1 MEFSVLMSV
10 YISDNADY
18 LLRAIES
25 VTIDQ
30 TLKPAQLVLV
40 KDGPVSAEI
49 NANIQ
54 KMQSVLNDAGIELTV
69 VLKEENSGLASALN
83 TGLKYCKYEYV
94 ARMDS
99 DDVSLPNRFELE
111 LSYIKDNP
119 EISVL
124 GGGITE
130 FEDDEKRP
138 IQARIVPQNHDEI
151 VDMLKTRNAMNHVT
165 VVFKK
170 SDIIKL
176 GGYSEDFGKLEDY
189 KLWVDAVCAG
199 LKLKNISEICVNVR
213 VGAGFIERRSNKRE
227 IQDWDMLQSYLLKNK
242 IIGKFKA
249 FKNKLYIRVFIY
261 MPAWMKKITYRTI
274 LRRKKN
280 YEKI

>member
-1 MEFSVLMSV
+1 MKFSVLMSV
-10 YISDNADY
+10 YKSDNAKY

-40 KDGPVSAEI
+40 KDGPVSEKIDAI
-49 NANIQ
+49 IT
-54 KMQSVLNDAGIELTV
+54 KMQPTLNNIGIEFAV
-69 VLKEENSGLASALN
+69 ISKEVNAGLAAALN
-83 TGLKYCKYEYV
+83 TGLEYCKYEYV

-99 DDVSLPNRFELE
+99 DDMSLPNRFELE
-111 LSYIKDNP
+111 LPNIADNP

-130 FEDDEKRP
+130 FEDDEKVP
-138 IQARIVPQNHDEI
+138 IQARIVPQKHEEI
-151 VDMLKTRNAMNHVT
+151 VDMLRTRNAMNHTT

-170 SDIIKL
+170 SDIVKL
-176 GGYSEDFGKLEDY
+176 GGYSENFGKLEDY

-199 LKLKNISEICVNVR
+199 LKLQNISDVCVNVR

-227 IQDWDMLQSYLLKNK
+227 IQDWDMLQEYLKKAKL
-242 IIGKFKA
+242 IGNGKA
-249 FKNKLYIRVFIY
+249 LINKLYIRVFIY
-261 MPAWMKKITYRTI
+261 MPAWMKKIAYKTI
-274 LRRKKN
+274 LRKK
-280 YEKI
+280 K

>member
-1 MEFSVLMSV
+1 MKFSVLMSV
-10 YISDNADY
+10 YKSDNAEY

-40 KDGPVSAEI
+40 KDGPVSEEI
-49 NANIQ
+49 DAIIT
-54 KMQSVLNDAGIELTV
+54 KMQPTLNNIGIEFAV
-69 VLKEENSGLASALN
+69 ISKEVNAGLAAALN
-83 TGLKYCKYEYV
+83 TGLEYCKYEYV

-111 LSYIKDNP
+111 LPYIADNP
-119 EISVL
+119 SISVL

-130 FEDDEKRP
+130 FEDDEKVP
-138 IQARIVPQNHDEI
+138 IQARIVPQKHDEI
-151 VDMLKTRNAMNHVT
+151 VDMLRTRNAMNHVT

-170 SDIIKL
+170 SDIVKL
-176 GGYSEDFGKLEDY
+176 GGYSENFGKLEDY

-199 LKLKNISEICVNVR
+199 LKLQNISDVCVNVR

-227 IQDWDMLQSYLLKNK
+227 IQDWDMLQEYLKKAKL
-242 IIGKFKA
+242 IGNGKA
-249 FKNKLYIRVFIY
+249 LINKLYIRVFIY
-261 MPAWMKKITYRTI
+261 MPAWMKKIAYKTI
-274 LRRKKN
+274 LRKK
-280 YEKI
+280 K

>member
-1 MEFSVLMSV
+1 MKFSVLMSV
-10 YISDNADY
+10 YKSDNAEY

-40 KDGPVSAEI
+40 KDGPVSEKIDAI
-49 NANIQ
+49 IT
-54 KMQSVLNDAGIELTV
+54 KMQPTLNNIGIEFAV
-69 VLKEENSGLASALN
+69 ISKEVNAGLAAALN
-83 TGLKYCKYEYV
+83 TGLEYCKYEYV

-111 LSYIKDNP
+111 LPYIADNP
-119 EISVL
+119 SISVL

-130 FEDDEKRP
+130 FEDDEKVP
-138 IQARIVPQNHDEI
+138 IQARIVPQKHDEI
-151 VDMLKTRNAMNHVT
+151 VDMLRTRNAMNHVT

-170 SDIIKL
+170 SDIVKL
-176 GGYSEDFGKLEDY
+176 GGYSENFGKLEDY

-199 LKLKNISEICVNVR
+199 LKLQNISDVCVNVR

-227 IQDWDMLQSYLLKNK
+227 IQDWDMLQEYLKKAKL
-242 IIGKFKA
+242 IGNGKA
-249 FKNKLYIRVFIY
+249 LINKLYIRVFIY
-261 MPAWMKKITYRTI
+261 MPAWMKKIAYKTI
-274 LRRKKN
+274 LRKK
-280 YEKI
+280 K

>member
-1 MEFSVLMSV
+1 MKFSVLMSV
-10 YISDNADY
+10 YKSDNAEY

-40 KDGPVSAEI
+40 KDGPASEEI
-49 NANIQ
+49 DAIIT
-54 KMQSVLNDAGIELTV
+54 KMQSTLNNIGIEFTV
-69 VLKEENSGLASALN
+69 ISKEVNAGLAAALN
-83 TGLKYCKYEYV
+83 TGLEYCKYEYV

-111 LSYIKDNP
+111 LPNIADNP

-130 FEDDEKRP
+130 FEDDEKVP
-138 IQARIVPQNHDEI
+138 IQARIVPQKHDEI
-151 VDMLKTRNAMNHVT
+151 VDMLRTRNAMNHVT

-170 SDIIKL
+170 SDIVKL
-176 GGYSEDFGKLEDY
+176 GGYSENFGKLEDY

-199 LKLKNISEICVNVR
+199 LKLQNISDVCVNVR

-227 IQDWDMLQSYLLKNK
+227 IQDWDMLQEYLKK
-242 IIGKFKA
+242 AKFIGNGKA
-249 FKNKLYIRVFIY
+249 LINKLYIRVFIY
-261 MPAWMKKITYRTI
+261 MPAWMKKIAYKTI
-274 LRRKKN
+274 LRKK
-280 YEKI
+280 K

>member
-1 MEFSVLMSV
+1 MKFSVLMSV
-10 YISDNADY
+10 YKSDNAEY

-40 KDGPVSAEI
+40 KDGPVSEEI
-49 NANIQ
+49 DAIIT
-54 KMQSVLNDAGIELTV
+54 KMQSTLNNIGIEFTV
-69 VLKEENSGLASALN
+69 ISKEVNAGLAAALN
-83 TGLKYCKYEYV
+83 TGLEYCKYEYV

-111 LSYIKDNP
+111 LPNIADNP

-130 FEDDEKRP
+130 FEDDEKVP
-138 IQARIVPQNHDEI
+138 IQARIVPQKHDEI
-151 VDMLKTRNAMNHVT
+151 VDMLRTRNAMNHVT

-170 SDIIKL
+170 SDIVKL
-176 GGYSEDFGKLEDY
+176 GGYSENFGKLEDY

-199 LKLKNISEICVNVR
+199 LKLQNISDVCVNVR

-227 IQDWDMLQSYLLKNK
+227 IQDWDMLQEYLKKAKL
-242 IIGKFKA
+242 IGNGKA
-249 FKNKLYIRVFIY
+249 LINKLYIRVFIY
-261 MPAWMKKITYRTI
+261 MPAWMKKIAYKTI
-274 LRRKKN
+274 LRKK
-280 YEKI
+280 K

>member
-1 MEFSVLMSV
+1 MKFSVLMSV
-10 YISDNADY
+10 YKSDNAEY

-30 TLKPAQLVLV
+30 TLKPTQLVLV
-40 KDGPVSAEI
+40 KDGPVSEEI
-49 NANIQ
+49 DAIIT
-54 KMQSVLNDAGIELTV
+54 KMQSTLNNIGIEFTV
-69 VLKEENSGLASALN
+69 ISKEVNAGLAAALN
-83 TGLKYCKYEYV
+83 TGLEYCKYEYV

-111 LSYIKDNP
+111 LPNIADNP

-130 FEDDEKRP
+130 FEDDEKVP
-138 IQARIVPQNHDEI
+138 IQARIVPQKHDEI
-151 VDMLKTRNAMNHVT
+151 VDMLRTRNAMNHVT

-170 SDIIKL
+170 SDIVKL
-176 GGYSEDFGKLEDY
+176 GGYSENFGKLEDY

-199 LKLKNISEICVNVR
+199 LKLQNISDVCVNVR

-227 IQDWDMLQSYLLKNK
+227 IQDWDMLQEYLKKAKL
-242 IIGKFKA
+242 IGNGKA
-249 FKNKLYIRVFIY
+249 LINKLYIRVFIY
-261 MPAWMKKITYRTI
+261 MPAWMKKIAYKTI
-274 LRRKKN
+274 LRKK
-280 YEKI
+280 K